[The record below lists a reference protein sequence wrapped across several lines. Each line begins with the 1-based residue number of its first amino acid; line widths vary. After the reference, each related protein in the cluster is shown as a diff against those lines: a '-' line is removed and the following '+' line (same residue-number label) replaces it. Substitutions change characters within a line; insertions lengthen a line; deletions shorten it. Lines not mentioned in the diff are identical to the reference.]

1 MVNKTKK
8 TFKEWV
14 AISKEKL
21 EKLLEEPKEKQNE
34 KIVFRELLSLR
45 THLMSAEIKSRPK
58 SCSWDSLQGY
68 QLERFN
74 NGKGFTQLEVLK
86 IKSSDKFPKTLA
98 SDFEKSYSAWQDKN
112 LA

>member
-34 KIVFRELLSLR
+34 KIVFR
-45 THLMSAEIKSRPK
+45 
-58 SCSWDSLQGY
+58 
-68 QLERFN
+68 
-74 NGKGFTQLEVLK
+74 
-86 IKSSDKFPKTLA
+86 
-98 SDFEKSYSAWQDKN
+98 
-112 LA
+112 